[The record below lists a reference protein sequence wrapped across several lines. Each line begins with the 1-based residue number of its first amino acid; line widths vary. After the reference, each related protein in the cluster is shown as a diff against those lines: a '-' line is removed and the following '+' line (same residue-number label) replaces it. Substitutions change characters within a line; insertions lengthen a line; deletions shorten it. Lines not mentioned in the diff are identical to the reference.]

1 MDGRADEISLSNQG
15 GVIYNSFHMNN
26 IVKKPYFIWDYDLS
40 EETLRSYLTGSDFF
54 SQAMGP
60 GADSF
65 PRKHCG
71 CVVLPTIDEI
81 ANSLPQLRLR
91 PQIHTMWQRALAAW
105 GYHAAA

>member
-54 SQAMGP
+54 LKRWAQARILSH
-60 GADSF
+60 ANIVDVWSY
-65 PRKHCG
+65 
-71 CVVLPTIDEI
+71 LTIDEI

>member
-54 SQAMGP
+54 SSDGP
-60 GADSF
+60 RRGFF
-65 PRKHCG
+65 PTQTLWMCG
-71 CVVLPTIDEI
+71 LT
-81 ANSLPQLRLR
+81 LR
-91 PQIHTMWQRALAAW
+91 
-105 GYHAAA
+105 